1 MEHSLKNP
9 LAKINIYSQIVDEY
23 VIKYRIKKLTLVQLE
38 YSNCFLL
45 IREPD
50 TPASTDSWSDMI
62 FLLALL
68 RYFQINWLIMHSNIF
83 PNTGIGESKSLHLQ
97 GPSQTLALEKMQ
109 EKWMEAHFKL

>member
-50 TPASTDSWSDMI
+50 TPASTDS
-62 FLLALL
+62 
-68 RYFQINWLIMHSNIF
+68 
-83 PNTGIGESKSLHLQ
+83 
-97 GPSQTLALEKMQ
+97 
-109 EKWMEAHFKL
+109 